1 MDTPAPNQEKPCQ
14 SLIALSDCYS
24 YLLSTPLRAMP
35 PTNPSNSRPSLNF
48 QPLAARQSSTT
59 RRRFLQASAA
69 AVSGVVL
76 SNCARNLT
84 KPKVNSDASE
94 SSSKILRMYG
104 WVNYT
109 DEILL
114 KDFETKTGIKVTVD
128 TYDSNEAMLAKMQ
141 AGGGNAY
148 SIIYPTDYMV
158 TQMTDLKMLV
168 ALDHARLR
176 GLEGL
181 KEKWKNPVYDRGN
194 SHSVPA
200 IWGTTGLI
208 YDPEKFGSTLKGWA
222 DLWDNKDSLT
232 RRVTLL
238 NDVREVMGATLLALG
253 HSLNTENP
261 KHIKE
266 AYDKLVTFKPAIA
279 AFLTN
284 GWEEQ
289 LASNDVLVSMA
300 YSTDALSLMRE
311 QSNLRY
317 VIPETGASIWT
328 DTVAIPKTAP
338 NIDAAYEW
346 INYMLSAE
354 TAAKIMERLKLAT
367 PNQVAFDKL
376 PKAIKS
382 NQSLFPSTAIIDQCE
397 GIAPV
402 APKISDTFDRYW
414 TQLTSA

>member
-1 MDTPAPNQEKPCQ
+1 
-14 SLIALSDCYS
+14 
-24 YLLSTPLRAMP
+24 MP
-35 PTNPSNSRPSLNF
+35 PTNPGNSRSSLN
-48 QPLAARQSSTT
+48 LQSSTT
-59 RRRFLQASAA
+59 RRRFLQVSAA
-69 AVSGVVL
+69 TVSGVVL

-84 KPKVNSDASE
+84 DPKLSSNASG
-94 SSSKILRMYG
+94 SNSKILKLYG

-109 DEILL
+109 DDSLL

-128 TYDSNEAMLAKMQ
+128 TYDSNEAMFAKMQ

-158 TQMTDLKMLV
+158 TQMTGLKMLV
-168 ALDHARLR
+168 ELDQSRLK

-181 KEKWKNPVYDRGN
+181 KEKWKNPVYDQGN
-194 SHSVPA
+194 SHSVPVA
-200 IWGTTGLI
+200 WGTTGLT
-208 YDPEKFGSTLKGWA
+208 YDPEKFGGTIKGWA
-222 DLWDNKDSLT
+222 NLWDRKDSLT
-232 RRVTLL
+232 RRVTLI

-253 HSLNTENP
+253 HSLNTEDP
-261 KHIKE
+261 KQIKE
-266 AYDKLVTFKPAIA
+266 AYDKLVEFKPAIA

-289 LASNDVLVSMA
+289 LASSDVFVSMA
-300 YSTDALSLMRE
+300 YSTDALNLMRE
-311 QSNLRY
+311 QPNLRY
-317 VIPETGASIWT
+317 VIPATGSSLWT

-338 NIDAAYEW
+338 NVDAAYEW

-354 TAAKIMERLKLAT
+354 TAAKVVERLKFAT
-367 PNQVAFDKL
+367 PNQIAFEKL

-382 NQSLFPSTAIIDQCE
+382 NQNLFPSSTVIDQCE

-402 APKISDTFDRYW
+402 APKISETFDRYW

>member
-1 MDTPAPNQEKPCQ
+1 
-14 SLIALSDCYS
+14 
-24 YLLSTPLRAMP
+24 MP
-35 PTNPSNSRPSLNF
+35 PTNPSNSRSSLNLQSF
-48 QPLAARQSSTT
+48 AARQSSLT

-69 AVSGVVL
+69 AVSGVVV

-84 KPKVNSDASE
+84 DPKLSGKASE
-94 SSSKILRMYG
+94 GDSKTLQIYG

-109 DEILL
+109 DESLL

-128 TYDSNEAMLAKMQ
+128 TYDSNEAMFAKMQ

-168 ALDHARLR
+168 ALDPSRLK
-176 GLEGL
+176 GIEGL
-181 KEKWKNPVYDRGN
+181 KDKWKNPIYDRGN
-194 SHSVPA
+194 GHSVPVA
-200 IWGTTGLI
+200 WGTTGLT
-208 YDPEKFGSTLKGWA
+208 YDPEKFGGAIKGWA
-222 DLWDNKDSLT
+222 DLWDGKDSLT
-232 RRVTLL
+232 RRVTLI

-266 AYDKLVTFKPAIA
+266 AYDKLVKFKPAIA

-289 LASNDVLVSMA
+289 LASGDVLVSMA
-300 YSTDALSLMRE
+300 YSTDALTLMRE
-311 QSNLRY
+311 QPNLRY
-317 VIPETGASIWT
+317 VIPETGSSLWT

-338 NIDAAYEW
+338 NVDAAYEW

-354 TAAKIMERLKLAT
+354 TAAKVVERLKFAT
-367 PNQVAFDKL
+367 PNQIAFDKL
-376 PKAIKS
+376 PKSIKS
-382 NQSLFPSTAIIDQCE
+382 NQNLFPSSAVIDQCE

>member
-1 MDTPAPNQEKPCQ
+1 
-14 SLIALSDCYS
+14 
-24 YLLSTPLRAMP
+24 
-35 PTNPSNSRPSLNF
+35 
-48 QPLAARQSSTT
+48 
-59 RRRFLQASAA
+59 LQASAA

-84 KPKVNSDASE
+84 DSTVSGGASGGNS
-94 SSSKILRMYG
+94 KTLQIYG

-109 DEILL
+109 DDSLL
-114 KDFETKTGIKVTVD
+114 RDFETKTGVKVTID
-128 TYDSNEAMLAKMQ
+128 TYDSNEAMFAKMQ

-168 ALDHARLR
+168 ALDKSRLK

-181 KEKWKNPVYDRGN
+181 QEKWQNPIYDRGN
-194 SHSVPA
+194 SHSIPVA
-200 IWGTTGLI
+200 WGTTGLT
-208 YDPEKFGSTLKGWA
+208 YDPEKFGGTIKGWA
-222 DLWDNKDSLT
+222 DLWDSQDPLT
-232 RRVTLL
+232 RRVTLI

-261 KHIKE
+261 QHIKE
-266 AYDKLVTFKPAIA
+266 AYDRLVKFKPAIA

-289 LASNDVLVSMA
+289 LASGDVLVSMA
-300 YSTDALSLMRE
+300 YSTDALTLMRE
-311 QSNLRY
+311 QPNLRY
-317 VIPETGASIWT
+317 VIPETGSSLWT

-338 NIDAAYEW
+338 NVEGAYEW

-354 TAAKIMERLKLAT
+354 TAAKVVERLKFAT
-367 PNQVAFDKL
+367 PNQIAFDKL

-382 NQSLFPSTAIIDQCE
+382 NQNLFPSSATIDQCE

-402 APKISDTFDRYW
+402 APKTSDTFDRYW

>member
-1 MDTPAPNQEKPCQ
+1 
-14 SLIALSDCYS
+14 
-24 YLLSTPLRAMP
+24 MP
-35 PTNPSNSRPSLNF
+35 PTTPSNSRSSNL
-48 QPLAARQSSTT
+48 QSSAVRPSFLT
-59 RRRFLQASAA
+59 RRRFLQAAAA
-69 AVSGVVL
+69 AVSGVAV

-84 KPKVNSDASE
+84 DPKLSGNASGSHSE
-94 SSSKILRMYG
+94 TLQIYG

-109 DEILL
+109 DDSLL
-114 KDFETKTGIKVTVD
+114 KDFEAKTGIKVTVD
-128 TYDSNEAMLAKMQ
+128 TYDSNEAMFAKMQ

-168 ALDHARLR
+168 ALDPSRLK
-176 GLEGL
+176 GIEGL
-181 KEKWKNPVYDRGN
+181 KDKWKNPVYDRRNG
-194 SHSVPA
+194 HSVPVA
-200 IWGTTGLI
+200 WGTTGLT
-208 YDPEKFGSTLKGWA
+208 YDPEKFGGTIKGWA
-222 DLWDNKDSLT
+222 DLWSRKESLT
-232 RRVTLL
+232 RRVTLI

-266 AYDKLVTFKPAIA
+266 AYDKLVKFKPAIA

-289 LASNDVLVSMA
+289 LASSDVLVSMA
-300 YSTDALSLMRE
+300 YSTDALTLMRE

-317 VIPETGASIWT
+317 VIPETGSSLWT

-338 NIDAAYEW
+338 NVDAAYEW

-354 TAAKIMERLKLAT
+354 TAAKVVERLKFAT
-367 PNQVAFDKL
+367 PNQIAFDKL
-376 PKAIKS
+376 PKSIKS
-382 NQSLFPSTAIIDQCE
+382 NQNLFPSSAVIDQCE

>member
-1 MDTPAPNQEKPCQ
+1 
-14 SLIALSDCYS
+14 
-24 YLLSTPLRAMP
+24 MP

-48 QPLAARQSSTT
+48 QSFPAKPSFAT

-84 KPKVNSDASE
+84 DPTLSSDASG
-94 SSSKILRMYG
+94 SNSKTLQVYG

-109 DEILL
+109 DDSLL

-158 TQMTDLKMLV
+158 TQMMDLNMLV
-168 ALDHARLR
+168 ALDQSRLK

-181 KEKWKNPVYDRGN
+181 KEKWKNPIYDRGN
-194 SHSVPA
+194 SHSVPVA
-200 IWGTTGLI
+200 WGTTGLT
-208 YDPEKFGSTLKGWA
+208 YDPEKFGGTLKGWA
-222 DLWDNKDSLT
+222 DLWDSKNSLT
-232 RRVTLL
+232 RRVTLI

-266 AYDKLVTFKPAIA
+266 AYDKLVKFKPSIA

-289 LASNDVLVSMA
+289 LASGDVLVSMA
-300 YSTDALSLMRE
+300 YSTDALNLMRE
-311 QSNLRY
+311 QPNLRY
-317 VIPETGASIWT
+317 VIPETGSSLWT

-354 TAAKIMERLKLAT
+354 TAAQVVERLKFAT
-367 PNQVAFDKL
+367 PNQIAFDKL
-376 PKAIKS
+376 PKTIKS
-382 NQSLFPSTAIIDQCE
+382 NQNLFPSSAVIDQCE

>member
-1 MDTPAPNQEKPCQ
+1 
-14 SLIALSDCYS
+14 
-24 YLLSTPLRAMP
+24 MP
-35 PTNPSNSRPSLNF
+35 PTNPSNSRPSLNLQSF
-48 QPLAARQSSTT
+48 TARQSFTT

-69 AVSGVVL
+69 TVSGVVL

-84 KPKVNSDASE
+84 DPKLSNDASG
-94 SSSKILRMYG
+94 SNSKILKLYG

-109 DEILL
+109 DDSLL

-128 TYDSNEAMLAKMQ
+128 TYDSNEAMFAKMQ

-158 TQMTDLKMLV
+158 TQMMDLKMLV
-168 ALDHARLR
+168 ALDQSRLK

-181 KEKWKNPVYDRGN
+181 KEKWKNPIYDRGN
-194 SHSVPA
+194 SHSVPVA
-200 IWGTTGLI
+200 WGTTGLT
-208 YDPEKFGSTLKGWA
+208 YDPEKFGGTIKGWA
-222 DLWDNKDSLT
+222 DLWGSKDSLT
-232 RRVTLL
+232 RRVTLI

-261 KHIKE
+261 KHIKA
-266 AYDKLVTFKPAIA
+266 AYDKLVEFKPAIA

-300 YSTDALSLMRE
+300 YSTDALNLMRE
-311 QSNLRY
+311 QPNLRY
-317 VIPETGASIWT
+317 VIPETGSSLWT

-338 NIDAAYEW
+338 NVDAAYEW

-354 TAAKIMERLKLAT
+354 TAAKVVERLKFAT
-367 PNQVAFDKL
+367 PNQIAFDKL

-382 NQSLFPSTAIIDQCE
+382 NQNLFPSSTVIDQCE

-402 APKISDTFDRYW
+402 APKTSETFDRYW

>member
-1 MDTPAPNQEKPCQ
+1 
-14 SLIALSDCYS
+14 
-24 YLLSTPLRAMP
+24 MP
-35 PTNPSNSRPSLNF
+35 PTNPSNSRSSLNLQSF
-48 QPLAARQSSTT
+48 AARQSSLT

-69 AVSGVVL
+69 AVSGVVV

-84 KPKVNSDASE
+84 DPKLSGKASE
-94 SSSKILRMYG
+94 SDSKTLQIYG

-109 DEILL
+109 DESLL
-114 KDFETKTGIKVTVD
+114 KDFEAKTGIKVTVD
-128 TYDSNEAMLAKMQ
+128 TYDSNEAMFAKMQ

-168 ALDHARLR
+168 ALDPSRLK
-176 GLEGL
+176 GIEGL
-181 KEKWKNPVYDRGN
+181 KDKWKNPIYDRRNG
-194 SHSVPA
+194 HSVPVA
-200 IWGTTGLI
+200 WGTTGLT
-208 YDPEKFGSTLKGWA
+208 YDPEKFGGTIKGWA
-222 DLWDNKDSLT
+222 DLWDGKDSLT
-232 RRVTLL
+232 RRVTLI

-266 AYDKLVTFKPAIA
+266 AYDKLVKFKPAIA

-289 LASNDVLVSMA
+289 LASGDVLVSMA
-300 YSTDALSLMRE
+300 YSTDALTLMRE
-311 QSNLRY
+311 QPNLRY
-317 VIPETGASIWT
+317 VIPETGSSLWT

-338 NIDAAYEW
+338 NVDAAYEW

-354 TAAKIMERLKLAT
+354 TAAKVVERLKFAT
-367 PNQVAFDKL
+367 PNQIAFDKL
-376 PKAIKS
+376 PKSIKS
-382 NQSLFPSTAIIDQCE
+382 NQNLFPSSAVIDQCE

>member
-1 MDTPAPNQEKPCQ
+1 M
-14 SLIALSDCYS
+14 
-24 YLLSTPLRAMP
+24 
-35 PTNPSNSRPSLNF
+35 
-48 QPLAARQSSTT
+48 
-59 RRRFLQASAA
+59 QASAA
-69 AVSGVVL
+69 AVSGMAL

-84 KPKVNSDASE
+84 DPKLGSNASASNS
-94 SSSKILRMYG
+94 KKLQIYG

-109 DEILL
+109 DDNLL

-128 TYDSNEAMLAKMQ
+128 IYDSNEAMLAKMQ

-158 TQMTDLKMLV
+158 TQMMDLKMLV
-168 ALDHARLR
+168 ALDQSRLK

-181 KEKWKNPVYDRGN
+181 KEKWKNPIYDRGN
-194 SHSVPA
+194 SHSVPVA
-200 IWGTTGLI
+200 WGTTGLT
-208 YDPEKFGSTLKGWA
+208 YDPEKFGGAIKGWA

-232 RRVTLL
+232 RRVTLV

-266 AYDKLVTFKPAIA
+266 AYDKLVAFKPAIA

-289 LASNDVLVSMA
+289 LASGDVLVSMA
-300 YSTDALSLMRE
+300 YSTDALNLMRE

-317 VIPETGASIWT
+317 VIPETGSSLWT
-328 DTVAIPKTAP
+328 DTVAIPQTAP
-338 NIDAAYEW
+338 NVDAAYEW
-346 INYMLSAE
+346 INYMLSPE
-354 TAAKIMERLKLAT
+354 TAAKVVERLKFAT
-367 PNQVAFDKL
+367 PNQIAFDKL
-376 PKAIKS
+376 PKTIKS
-382 NQSLFPSTAIIDQCE
+382 NQNLFPSSTVIDQCE

>member
-1 MDTPAPNQEKPCQ
+1 
-14 SLIALSDCYS
+14 
-24 YLLSTPLRAMP
+24 MP
-35 PTNPSNSRPSLNF
+35 PTNPSNSRPSLNLQSF
-48 QPLAARQSSTT
+48 AASQSATT
-59 RRRFLQASAA
+59 RRRFLQASVA

-84 KPKVNSDASE
+84 NPKLNSDASG
-94 SSSKILRMYG
+94 SSSKTLQIYG

-109 DEILL
+109 DDSLL
-114 KDFETKTGIKVTVD
+114 RDFETKTGIKVTVD
-128 TYDSNEAMLAKMQ
+128 TYDSNEAMFAKMQ

-148 SIIYPTDYMV
+148 SIIYPSDYMV
-158 TQMTDLKMLV
+158 SQMMGLKMLV
-168 ALDHARLR
+168 ALDQSRLK

-181 KEKWKNPVYDRGN
+181 RGKWKNPIYDRGN
-194 SHSVPA
+194 SHSVPVA
-200 IWGTTGLI
+200 WGTTGLT
-208 YDPEKFGSTLKGWA
+208 YDPEKFGGTIKGWA
-222 DLWDNKDSLT
+222 DLWGSKDSLT
-232 RRVTLL
+232 RRVTLI

-261 KHIKE
+261 NYIKE
-266 AYDKLVTFKPAIA
+266 AYDKLVEFKPAIA

-289 LASNDVLVSMA
+289 LASGDVLVSMA
-300 YSTDALSLMRE
+300 YSTDALTLMRE
-311 QSNLRY
+311 QPKLRY
-317 VIPETGASIWT
+317 VIPETGSSLWT

-338 NIDAAYEW
+338 NVDAAYQW

-354 TAAKIMERLKLAT
+354 TAAKVVERLKFAT
-367 PNQVAFDKL
+367 PNQIAFDKL
-376 PKAIKS
+376 PKAIKN
-382 NQSLFPSTAIIDQCE
+382 NQNLFPSTAVVDQCE